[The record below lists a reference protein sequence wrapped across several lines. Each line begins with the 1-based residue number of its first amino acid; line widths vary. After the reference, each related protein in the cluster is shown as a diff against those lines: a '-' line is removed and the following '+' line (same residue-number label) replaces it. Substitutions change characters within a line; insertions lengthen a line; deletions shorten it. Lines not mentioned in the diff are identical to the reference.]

1 MRARLLWR
9 RDEMVP
15 PQLVRAPR
23 AQKAITSSKE
33 APERF
38 PEEVW
43 REPVLKYRT
52 GLNTVG

>member
-23 AQKAITSSKE
+23 AQKAITSNKE